1 MNNSSSGRSSVVGH
15 KQTQR
20 RTPSCLLCYS
30 MEMTMMDLFSPA
42 ELENDDGSVNE
53 NNNNKK
59 NRSREKRYSL
69 FAESKDED
77 DSDDQDDDS
86 SSSSDEATDT
96 DTEEC
101 TSQDSSVA
109 RKVCKLWRRRRRQ
122 EKEKTRQLRQELGI
136 LVMPD
141 TTTTTT
147 TVTPPT
153 TTKYRT
159 TPKTVS
165 VTMVH
170 ATNKPYDEAEEWHR
184 LEKQRNKAKISKMM
198 WTGRKKSRTH
208 VSRDCW
214 CPEAVGELRWS
225 SNTWFKA
232 DSKEDAGYESDW
244 KSSS

>member
-1 MNNSSSGRSSVVGH
+1 MNNSPSGRSTVVGH

-42 ELENDDGSVNE
+42 ELENDDGSVSE
-53 NNNNKK
+53 NNNKK
-59 NRSREKRYSL
+59 NRSRKKRYSL

-86 SSSSDEATDT
+86 SSSSDEATDS

-101 TSQDSSVA
+101 TSQDLSVA

-147 TVTPPT
+147 TGTLPTMT
-153 TTKYRT
+153 TTKYKT

-198 WTGRKKSRTH
+198 WTG
-208 VSRDCW
+208 
-214 CPEAVGELRWS
+214 
-225 SNTWFKA
+225 
-232 DSKEDAGYESDW
+232 
-244 KSSS
+244 